1 MMLKE
6 WFFFPKSD
14 RRAILL
20 LSFLLV
26 GGVCVLWW
34 KSDREGLADPLVCD
48 ADSAALA
55 FRDSVT
61 RQGRRY
67 NRVSL
72 YRRDSVRDS
81 FRPAASRRPA
91 WGRGDSLRTSRKRTF
106 RQKFPDWVEK
116 FSADTVLDLNTADT
130 LLLKRVPGIGSW
142 RARRIME
149 FRGHLGGYSN
159 VGQLME
165 IDGMPDSVLRWFAI
179 YSPVRKKVNLNRATA
194 DEMAAHPY
202 LTYRQ
207 ARVILRHKRLH
218 GPLQSL
224 DQLSL
229 YEEFTHEQ
237 LERLEPYV
245 TF

>member
-1 MMLKE
+1 MVMNKE
-6 WFFFPKSD
+6 WFFFPKGD

-20 LSFLLV
+20 LSLMIV
-26 GGVCVLWW
+26 GGLFLLWW
-34 KSDREGLADPLVCD
+34 KSDGKGHEEDAVAP
-48 ADSAALA
+48 ADSSAVAG

-61 RQGRRY
+61 RQRDFRRA
-67 NRVSL
+67 S
-72 YRRDSVRDS
+72 S
-81 FRPAASRRPA
+81 FRSDSLRQSHRQGHRRTA
-91 WGRGDSLRTSRKRTF
+91 WRRGDSLSRRTLKE
-106 RQKFPDWVEK
+106 KFPDWVEK
-116 FSADTVLDLNTADT
+116 FPADTVLDLNTADT

-142 RARRIME
+142 RARRIVE

-179 YSPVRKKVNLNRATA
+179 NTPPRNVLNLNRATA

-229 YEEFTHEQ
+229 YEEFTKEQ

-245 TF
+245 SF

>member
-1 MMLKE
+1 MFKE
-6 WFFFPKSD
+6 WFFFSKGD

-20 LSFLLV
+20 LSLLLV
-26 GGVCVLWW
+26 VLLCLLWW
-34 KSDREGLADPLVCD
+34 KSAGKGAKTAVAVS
-48 ADSAALA
+48 ADSSAVVG
-55 FRDSVT
+55 FRDSVARSKGHRRT
-61 RQGRRY
+61 SSFRSDSLNQGRRQSD
-67 NRVSL
+67 RRTAW
-72 YRRDSVRDS
+72 RRDDS
-81 FRPAASRRPA
+81 LSRR
-91 WGRGDSLRTSRKRTF
+91 TF
-106 RQKFPDWVEK
+106 KERFPDWVEK
-116 FSADTVLDLNTADT
+116 FPTDTVLDLNTVDT

-142 RARRIME
+142 RARRIVE
-149 FRGHLGGYSN
+149 FRGHLGGYSR
-159 VGQLME
+159 VQQLME
-165 IDGMPDSVLRWFAI
+165 IQGMPDSVLRWFVVHT
-179 YSPVRKKVNLNRATA
+179 PVRKKVNLNRATA